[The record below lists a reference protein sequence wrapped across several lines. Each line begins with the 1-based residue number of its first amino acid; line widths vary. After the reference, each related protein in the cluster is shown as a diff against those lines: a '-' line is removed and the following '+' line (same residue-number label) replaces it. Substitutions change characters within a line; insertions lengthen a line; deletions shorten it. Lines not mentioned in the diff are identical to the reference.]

1 MFNND
6 PDVIDEV
13 SRILPLVALFQ
24 IFDGL
29 GSVTGAIL
37 RAQGKQ
43 DLGAMLNLVG
53 YYVIGLPCGFFL
65 AFKVGLGLEGLWI
78 GLTVALVVAGLLG
91 LYSAYLSIPKV
102 HPNSFHQFARF
113 IPTGRQRCERP

>member
-6 PDVIDEV
+6 PDVMDEV

-29 GSVTGAIL
+29 GCVTGAIL
-37 RAQGKQ
+37 RAKGKQ
-43 DLGAMLNLVG
+43 DLGAMLNLIG
-53 YYVIGLPCGFFL
+53 YYVIGIPCGFVL

-78 GLTVALVVAGLLG
+78 GLTVALVVVALLA
-91 LYSAYLSIPKV
+91 LYSAHLSLPIV
-102 HPNSFHQFARF
+102 CSNFFH
-113 IPTGRQRCERP
+113 